1 MQTGKQKIDFFKKDF
16 EKYMKKARENYDYL
30 SKISNGLRA
39 GNQNQIFLL
48 SDNFIAFEY
57 RKDKSLRTSK
67 LEAFAYGLS
76 KKNKKAIS
84 ECTPMSRSSTSQTIG
99 VEILDQD
106 KHMITRRYRI
116 VVSEPI
122 DSNCTKIELI
132 SNKFQYL
139 FDSLNGTKYGTK

>member
-16 EKYMKKARENYDYL
+16 EEYMKKARENDDYL

-57 RKDKSLRTSK
+57 RKQSIGFG

-84 ECTPMSRSSTSQTIG
+84 QCTPMSRSVNTQTIG
-99 VEILDQD
+99 VTMPDRNS
-106 KHMITRRYRI
+106 MVVRYRI
-116 VVSEPI
+116 VVSEPA
-122 DSNCTKIELI
+122 DSNCKNIELI

-139 FDSLNGTKYGTK
+139 FDSLNEGR

>member
-16 EKYMKKARENYDYL
+16 EEYMRKARENYDYL
-30 SKISNGLRA
+30 SKISNCLRA
-39 GNQNQIFLL
+39 GNQNQVFLL

-57 RKDKSLRTSK
+57 HKQSIGFG

-84 ECTPMSRSSTSQTIG
+84 QCTPMSRSVDTQNIRVTMSDSNSM
-99 VEILDQD
+99 VE
-106 KHMITRRYRI
+106 RYRI
-116 VVSEPI
+116 VVSEPV
-122 DSNCTKIELI
+122 DSNCTNIELI

-139 FDSLNGTKYGTK
+139 FDSLNGTK

>member
-16 EKYMKKARENYDYL
+16 EEYMKKARENDDYL
-30 SKISNGLRA
+30 SKISNCLRA
-39 GNQNQIFLL
+39 GNQNQVFLL

-57 RKDKSLRTSK
+57 HKQSIGFG

-84 ECTPMSRSSTSQTIG
+84 QCTPMSRSVNTQTIG
-99 VEILDQD
+99 VEILCQNR
-106 KHMITRRYRI
+106 HMVERYRI
-116 VVSEPI
+116 VVSEPAE
-122 DSNCTKIELI
+122 SNCTNIQSI

-139 FDSLNGTKYGTK
+139 FNSLNGTK

>member
-1 MQTGKQKIDFFKKDF
+1 MQTRKQKIDFFKKDF
-16 EKYMKKARENYDYL
+16 EEYMKKARENDDYL
-30 SKISNGLRA
+30 SKISNCLRA

-57 RKDKSLRTSK
+57 YKQSRGFG

-84 ECTPMSRSSTSQTIG
+84 QCTPVSRSIDSQTIG
-99 VEILDQD
+99 VDISSQN
-106 KHMITRRYRI
+106 KHTVERYRI
-116 VVSEPI
+116 VVSEPA
-122 DSNCTKIELI
+122 DSNCKNIELI

-139 FDSLNGTKYGTK
+139 FDSLNEGR

>member
-16 EKYMKKARENYDYL
+16 EEYMKKARENDDYL

-39 GNQNQIFLL
+39 GNKNQIFLL

-57 RKDKSLRTSK
+57 YKQSRGFG

-84 ECTPMSRSSTSQTIG
+84 KCTPISRSITSQNIG
-99 VEILDQD
+99 VEISDQN
-106 KHMITRRYRI
+106 KHMITTRYRI
-116 VVSEPI
+116 VVSEPV
-122 DSNCTKIELI
+122 DSNCTNIELI

-139 FDSLNGTKYGTK
+139 FDSLNEGR

>member
-16 EKYMKKARENYDYL
+16 EEYMKKARENYDYL
-30 SKISNGLRA
+30 SKISNCLRA

-57 RKDKSLRTSK
+57 CKDKSWQTSK
-67 LEAFAYGLS
+67 LKAFAYGLS

-84 ECTPMSRSSTSQTIG
+84 ECTPMSRSIESQTIG
-99 VEILDQD
+99 LKIQDQD
-106 KHMITRRYRI
+106 KHMITRYRI
-116 VVSEPI
+116 VVSEPAEG
-122 DSNCTKIELI
+122 NCTNIQSI

-139 FDSLNGTKYGTK
+139 FNSLNGTK

>member
-16 EKYMKKARENYDYL
+16 EEYMKKARENDDYL

-57 RKDKSLRTSK
+57 RKQSRGFG

-84 ECTPMSRSSTSQTIG
+84 QCTPMSRSIENQKIG
-99 VEILDQD
+99 VTMLDRNS
-106 KHMITRRYRI
+106 MVERYTI
-116 VVSEPI
+116 VVSEPA
-122 DSNCTKIELI
+122 DSNCTNIELI

-139 FDSLNGTKYGTK
+139 FNSLNGTK

>member
-16 EKYMKKARENYDYL
+16 EEYMKKARENDDYL
-30 SKISNGLRA
+30 SKISNCLRA

-57 RKDKSLRTSK
+57 HKQSRGFG

-84 ECTPMSRSSTSQTIG
+84 QCTPMSRSVNTQTIG
-99 VEILDQD
+99 VTMSDSNS
-106 KHMITRRYRI
+106 MVVRYRI
-116 VVSEPI
+116 VVSEPV
-122 DSNCTKIELI
+122 DSNCTNIQSI
-132 SNKFQYL
+132 SNKFQHL
-139 FDSLNGTKYGTK
+139 FNSLNGTK

>member
-16 EKYMKKARENYDYL
+16 EEYMKKARENDDYL

-57 RKDKSLRTSK
+57 HKQSRGFG

-84 ECTPMSRSSTSQTIG
+84 QCTPSSRSITSQTIG
-99 VEILDQD
+99 LDILDQD
-106 KHMITRRYRI
+106 KNMSTRYRI
-116 VVSEPI
+116 VVSEPV
-122 DSNCTKIELI
+122 DSNCTNIELI
-132 SNKFQYL
+132 SNKFQHL
-139 FDSLNGTKYGTK
+139 FNSLNGTK

>member
-57 RKDKSLRTSK
+57 NKQSIGFG

-84 ECTPMSRSSTSQTIG
+84 KCTPMSRSVDTQNIRVTMSDSNSM
-99 VEILDQD
+99 VE
-106 KHMITRRYRI
+106 RYRI
-116 VVSEPI
+116 VVSEPAN
-122 DSNCTKIELI
+122 SNCKNIELI

-139 FDSLNGTKYGTK
+139 FDSLNKGR

>member
-16 EKYMKKARENYDYL
+16 EEYMKKARENYDYL
-30 SKISNGLRA
+30 SKISNCLRA
-39 GNQNQIFLL
+39 GNQNQVFLL

-57 RKDKSLRTSK
+57 HKQSIGFG

-84 ECTPMSRSSTSQTIG
+84 ECTPMSRSIESQTIG
-99 VEILDQD
+99 LKIQDQD
-106 KHMITRRYRI
+106 KHMITRYRI
-116 VVSEPI
+116 VVSEPGEG
-122 DSNCTKIELI
+122 NCTNIQSI

-139 FDSLNGTKYGTK
+139 FNSLNGTK

>member
-16 EKYMKKARENYDYL
+16 EEYMKKARENDDYL
-30 SKISNGLRA
+30 SKISNCLRA

-57 RKDKSLRTSK
+57 HKQSRGFGLR
-67 LEAFAYGLS
+67 AFAYGLS

-84 ECTPMSRSSTSQTIG
+84 EYTPMSRSADTQTIG
-99 VEILDQD
+99 VEISCQN
-106 KHMITRRYRI
+106 KNMVERYRI
-116 VVSEPI
+116 VVSEPAN
-122 DSNCTKIELI
+122 SNCKNIELI

-139 FDSLNGTKYGTK
+139 FDSLNKGR

>member
-16 EKYMKKARENYDYL
+16 EEYMKKARENDDYL

-57 RKDKSLRTSK
+57 HKQSRGFG

-84 ECTPMSRSSTSQTIG
+84 QCTPTSRSVNTQTIG
-99 VEILDQD
+99 VTMPDRNSMVE
-106 KHMITRRYRI
+106 RYRI
-116 VVSEPI
+116 VVSEPV
-122 DSNCTKIELI
+122 DSNCTNIKLI

-139 FDSLNGTKYGTK
+139 FDSLNEGR

>member
-16 EKYMKKARENYDYL
+16 EEYMRKARENYDYL
-30 SKISNGLRA
+30 SKISNCLRA
-39 GNQNQIFLL
+39 GNQNQVFLL

-57 RKDKSLRTSK
+57 RKQSIGFG

-84 ECTPMSRSSTSQTIG
+84 QCTPMSRSVDTQNIRVTMSDSNSM
-99 VEILDQD
+99 VE
-106 KHMITRRYRI
+106 RYRI
-116 VVSEPI
+116 VVSEPV
-122 DSNCTKIELI
+122 DSNCTNIELI

-139 FDSLNGTKYGTK
+139 FDSLNKGR

>member
-16 EKYMKKARENYDYL
+16 EKYMRKARENYDYL

-39 GNQNQIFLL
+39 GNQNQVFLL

-57 RKDKSLRTSK
+57 HKQSRGFG

-84 ECTPMSRSSTSQTIG
+84 ECTPMSRSIENQTIG
-99 VEILDQD
+99 VTMPDRNSMVE
-106 KHMITRRYRI
+106 RYRI
-116 VVSEPI
+116 VVSEPA
-122 DSNCTKIELI
+122 DRNCTNIELI

-139 FDSLNGTKYGTK
+139 FNSLNGTK

>member
-16 EKYMKKARENYDYL
+16 EEYMRKARENYDYL
-30 SKISNGLRA
+30 SKISNCMRA
-39 GNQNQIFLL
+39 GNQNQVFLL

-57 RKDKSLRTSK
+57 RKQSIGFG

-84 ECTPMSRSSTSQTIG
+84 KCTPMSRSVDSQTIG
-99 VEILDQD
+99 VTMPDRNSMVE
-106 KHMITRRYRI
+106 RYRI
-116 VVSEPI
+116 VVSEPA
-122 DSNCTKIELI
+122 DSNCKNIELI

-139 FDSLNGTKYGTK
+139 FDSLNKGR

>member
-16 EKYMKKARENYDYL
+16 EEYMKKARENDDYL
-30 SKISNGLRA
+30 SKISNCLRP

-57 RKDKSLRTSK
+57 YNDNGRKTSK
-67 LEAFAYGLS
+67 LRAFAYGLS

-84 ECTPMSRSSTSQTIG
+84 ECTPMSRSIESQTIG
-99 VEILDQD
+99 LEIQDQD
-106 KHMITRRYRI
+106 KHMITTRYRI
-116 VVSEPI
+116 VVSEPGEG
-122 DSNCTKIELI
+122 NCTNIQSI

-139 FDSLNGTKYGTK
+139 FNSLNGTK

>member
-16 EKYMKKARENYDYL
+16 EEYMKKARENYDYL
-30 SKISNGLRA
+30 SKISNCLRA

-57 RKDKSLRTSK
+57 HKQSRGFG

-84 ECTPMSRSSTSQTIG
+84 QCTPMSRSVNTQTIG
-99 VEILDQD
+99 VEILCQNR
-106 KHMITRRYRI
+106 HMVERYRI
-116 VVSEPI
+116 VVSEPAN
-122 DSNCTKIELI
+122 SNCKNIESI

-139 FDSLNGTKYGTK
+139 FDSLNKGR

>member
-16 EKYMKKARENYDYL
+16 EEYMRKARENYDYL
-30 SKISNGLRA
+30 SKISNCMRA
-39 GNQNQIFLL
+39 GNQNQVFLL

-57 RKDKSLRTSK
+57 RKQSIGFG

-84 ECTPMSRSSTSQTIG
+84 KCTPMSRSVDTQNIRVTMSDSNSM
-99 VEILDQD
+99 VE
-106 KHMITRRYRI
+106 RYRI
-116 VVSEPI
+116 VVSEPV
-122 DSNCTKIELI
+122 DSNCTNIELI

-139 FDSLNGTKYGTK
+139 FDSLNKGR

>member
-16 EKYMKKARENYDYL
+16 EEYMKKARENDDYL

-57 RKDKSLRTSK
+57 CKDKSWQTSK
-67 LEAFAYGLS
+67 LKAFAYGLS

-84 ECTPMSRSSTSQTIG
+84 ECTPMSRSITSQNIG
-99 VEILDQD
+99 LEILDQD
-106 KHMITRRYRI
+106 KNMISRYRI
-116 VVSEPI
+116 VVSEPVE
-122 DSNCTKIELI
+122 SNCTNIELI

-139 FDSLNGTKYGTK
+139 FNSLNGTK

>member
-16 EKYMKKARENYDYL
+16 EEYMKKARENYDYL
-30 SKISNGLRA
+30 SKISNCLRA

-57 RKDKSLRTSK
+57 YNDKSWNTFK
-67 LEAFAYGLS
+67 LIALAYGLS

-84 ECTPMSRSSTSQTIG
+84 ECTPMSRSIESQTIG
-99 VEILDQD
+99 LEIQDQD
-106 KHMITRRYRI
+106 KHMISRYRI
-116 VVSEPI
+116 VVSEPA
-122 DSNCTKIELI
+122 DSNCKNIELI

-139 FDSLNGTKYGTK
+139 FDSLNEGR